1 MDVKRRLSVLFL
13 ILTSVAAGGCTRGM
27 RPTSFTNTDYNFAFL
42 EKVAVLPLL
51 NLSED
56 RQAGSRA
63 TRTLIT
69 ELLST
74 GAVDVVEPGETRAA
88 LNRITS
94 GDPTPTTEQ
103 VIALGKALNV
113 QAVLQGSV
121 TQSGK
126 NRAGTVMIP
135 VVTLDIHMLE
145 TESGQVIW
153 AATHTE
159 QGGKAGAAILGT
171 GSEPISQTT
180 RRCARRIIKT
190 LVN

>member
-1 MDVKRRLSVLFL
+1 MDIKHRLPVLFL
-13 ILTSVAAGGCTRGM
+13 ILISVAAGGCTRGM

-42 EKVAVLPLL
+42 ERVAVLPLL

-63 TRTLIT
+63 TRILIT

-74 GAVDVVEPGETRAA
+74 GAVDVVEPGETLAA

-103 VIALGKALNV
+103 IIALGKALNV

-121 TQSGK
+121 TQSGTS
-126 NRAGTVMIP
+126 RAGTVMIP
-135 VVTLDIHMLE
+135 VVTLDVHMLE
-145 TESGQVIW
+145 TESGQAIW
-153 AATHTE
+153 AVTHTE
-159 QGGKAGAAILGT
+159 RGGSAGAAILGT

-180 RRCARRIIKT
+180 RRCARRLIKT

>member
-1 MDVKRRLSVLFL
+1 MNLKRRLSVLAL
-13 ILTSVAAGGCTRGM
+13 ILAAAAFAGCGRGM
-27 RPTSFTNTDYNFAFL
+27 RPTKFTNSDYNFAYL
-42 EKVAVLPLL
+42 ERVAILPLL
-51 NLSED
+51 NMSED

-63 TRTLIT
+63 TRILIT
-69 ELLST
+69 ELLASE
-74 GAVDVVEPGETRAA
+74 AVDVVEPGETRAA

-103 VIALGKALNV
+103 IIALGKALNV

-121 TQSGK
+121 AQSGSSM
-126 NRAGTVMIP
+126 AGTVMIP
-135 VVTLDIHMLE
+135 VVTLDVHMLE

-159 QGGKAGAAILGT
+159 KGSSAGAAILGT

>member
-1 MDVKRRLSVLFL
+1 MQFKNRLAVLAV
-13 ILTSVAAGGCTRGM
+13 ILLAIIAAGCSRGM
-27 RPTSFTNTDYNFAFL
+27 RPTKFTNADYNFSFL

-63 TRTLIT
+63 TRILIT

-74 GAVDVVEPGETRAA
+74 GAVDVVEPGETLAA
-88 LNRITS
+88 LNKITS

-121 TQSGK
+121 AQSGAS
-126 NRAGTVMIP
+126 RAGTVMIP
-135 VVTLDIHMLE
+135 VVTLDVHMLE

-153 AATHTE
+153 AVTHTE
-159 QGGKAGAAILGT
+159 KGGAAGAAILGT

-180 RRCARRIIKT
+180 RRCARRLIKT

>member
-1 MDVKRRLSVLFL
+1 MNAKYRLPVLL
-13 ILTSVAAGGCTRGM
+13 LVLVALTAGGCGGGM
-27 RPTSFTNTDYNFAFL
+27 RPTKFTNTDYNFAYL
-42 EKVAVLPLL
+42 ERVAILPLL
-51 NLSED
+51 NMSED

-63 TRTLIT
+63 TRILIT

-88 LNRITS
+88 LNKITS

-113 QAVLQGSV
+113 QAILHGSV
-121 TQSGK
+121 AQSGSS
-126 NRAGTVMIP
+126 RAGTVMIP
-135 VVTLDIHMLE
+135 VVTLDVHLLE
-145 TESGQVIW
+145 AESGQVIW

-159 QGGKAGAAILGT
+159 KGGSAGAALLGT

-180 RRCARRIIKT
+180 RRCARRLVKT

>member
-1 MDVKRRLSVLFL
+1 MQVKIRLSVLGL
-13 ILTSVAAGGCTRGM
+13 VLAAIIAGGCAGSM
-27 RPTSFTNTDYNFAFL
+27 RPTKFTNTDYNFAFL
-42 EKVAVLPLL
+42 ERVAVLPLL
-51 NLSED
+51 NMSED

-63 TRTLIT
+63 TRILIT
-69 ELLST
+69 ELLASRT
-74 GAVDVVEPGETRAA
+74 VDVVEPGETRAA

-103 VIALGKALNV
+103 VVALGKALNV
-113 QAVLQGSV
+113 QAVIQGSV
-121 TQSGK
+121 AQSGTS
-126 NRAGTVMIP
+126 RAGTVMIP
-135 VVTLDIHMLE
+135 VVTLDVHMLE

-159 QGGKAGAAILGT
+159 KGGSAGAAILGT

-180 RRCARRIIKT
+180 RRCARRVIKT

>member
-1 MDVKRRLSVLFL
+1 MDIKRRLPVLFL
-13 ILTSVAAGGCTRGM
+13 ILISVAVGGCTRGM
-27 RPTSFTNTDYNFAFL
+27 RPTSFINTDYNFAFL
-42 EKVAVLPLL
+42 ERVAVLPLL

-63 TRTLIT
+63 TRILIT

-74 GAVDVVEPGETRAA
+74 GAVDVVEPGETLAA

-103 VIALGKALNV
+103 IIALGKALNV

-121 TQSGK
+121 AQSGTS
-126 NRAGTVMIP
+126 RAGTVMIP
-135 VVTLDIHMLE
+135 VVTLDVHMLE
-145 TESGQVIW
+145 TESGQAIW
-153 AATHTE
+153 AVTHTE
-159 QGGKAGAAILGT
+159 KGGAAGAAILGT

-180 RRCARRIIKT
+180 RRCARRLIKT

>member
-1 MDVKRRLSVLFL
+1 MQFINRLAVLVL
-13 ILTSVAAGGCTRGM
+13 ILLAFATAGCTRGM
-27 RPTSFTNTDYNFAFL
+27 RPTKFTNADYNFSFL

-56 RQAGSRA
+56 RQAGSRT
-63 TRTLIT
+63 TRILIT

-74 GAVDVVEPGETRAA
+74 GAVDVVEPGETLAA
-88 LNRITS
+88 LNKIAS

-103 VIALGKALNV
+103 IIALGKALNV
-113 QAVLQGSV
+113 QAVLQGTV
-121 TQSGK
+121 AQSGAS
-126 NRAGTVMIP
+126 RAGTVMIP
-135 VVTLDIHMLE
+135 VVTLDVHMLE
-145 TESGQVIW
+145 TESGQVVW

-159 QGGKAGAAILGT
+159 RGGAAGAALLGT

-180 RRCARRIIKT
+180 RRCARRVIKT

>member
-1 MDVKRRLSVLFL
+1 MILKHRLSVLVL
-13 ILTSVAAGGCTRGM
+13 SLVAIAVGGCAGSM
-27 RPTSFTNTDYNFAFL
+27 RPTQFTNSDYNFSFL

-51 NLSED
+51 NMSGD

-63 TRTLIT
+63 TRILIT
-69 ELLST
+69 ELLASE
-74 GAVDVVEPGETRAA
+74 AVDVVEPGETRAA
-88 LNRITS
+88 LNKITS

-121 TQSGK
+121 AQSGSS
-126 NRAGTVMIP
+126 RAGTVMIP
-135 VVTLDIHMLE
+135 VVTLDVHMLE

-159 QGGKAGAAILGT
+159 KGSSAGAAILGT

-180 RRCARRIIKT
+180 RRCARRLIKT
-190 LVN
+190 LVH

>member
-1 MDVKRRLSVLFL
+1 MQIKFRVSVLLL
-13 ILTSVAAGGCTRGM
+13 ILAAIGTGGCAGSM
-27 RPTSFTNTDYNFAFL
+27 RPTEFTNTDYNFAYL
-42 EKVAVLPLL
+42 ERVAILPLL
-51 NLSED
+51 NMSED

-63 TRTLIT
+63 TRLLIT
-69 ELLST
+69 ELLAS
-74 GAVDVVEPGETRAA
+74 GAVDVVEPGETLAA

-94 GDPTPTTEQ
+94 GDRTPTTEQ

-113 QAVLQGSV
+113 QAVIQGSV
-121 TQSGK
+121 AQSGSS
-126 NRAGTVMIP
+126 RAGTVMIP
-135 VVTLDIHMLE
+135 VVTLDVHMLE

-159 QGGKAGAAILGT
+159 KGGSAGAAILGT

-180 RRCARRIIKT
+180 RRCARRVIKT

>member
-1 MDVKRRLSVLFL
+1 MDIKRRLPVLFL
-13 ILTSVAAGGCTRGM
+13 ILISVAAGGCTRGM

-42 EKVAVLPLL
+42 ERVAVLPLL

-63 TRTLIT
+63 TRILIT

-74 GAVDVVEPGETRAA
+74 GAVDVVEPGETLAA

-103 VIALGKALNV
+103 IIALGKALNV

-121 TQSGK
+121 AQSGTS
-126 NRAGTVMIP
+126 RAGTVMIP
-135 VVTLDIHMLE
+135 VVTLDVHMLE
-145 TESGQVIW
+145 TESGQAIW
-153 AATHTE
+153 AVTHTE
-159 QGGKAGAAILGT
+159 RGGSAGAAILGT

-180 RRCARRIIKT
+180 RRCARRLIKT

>member
-1 MDVKRRLSVLFL
+1 MDIVKRLAVL
-13 ILTSVAAGGCTRGM
+13 ILVVLAAGGCTRSI
-27 RPTSFTNTDYNFAFL
+27 RPTSFTNTDYNFSFL
-42 EKVAVLPLL
+42 ERVAVLPLL
-51 NLSED
+51 NLTED

-63 TRTLIT
+63 TRILIT
-69 ELLST
+69 ELLSS
-74 GAVDVVEPGETRAA
+74 GAVDVVEPGETLAA

-121 TQSGK
+121 TQSGT

-135 VVTLDIHMLE
+135 VVTMDLHMLE
-145 TESGQVIW
+145 TESGHVIW

-159 QGGKAGAAILGT
+159 QGGVAGAALLGT
-171 GSEPISQTT
+171 GSEPLSQTT
-180 RRCARRIIKT
+180 RRCARRVLKT